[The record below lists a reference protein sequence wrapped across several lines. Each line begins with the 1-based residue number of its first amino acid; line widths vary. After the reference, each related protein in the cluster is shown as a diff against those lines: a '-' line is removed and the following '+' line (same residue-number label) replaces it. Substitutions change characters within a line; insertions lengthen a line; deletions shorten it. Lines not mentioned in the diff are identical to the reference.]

1 MGKVGI
7 QKVSI
12 QSDQLRGV
20 CTRFG
25 AEMSYGCENRQ
36 PVTVRA
42 MRRDTST
49 SGDTQKGAR

>member
-7 QKVSI
+7 QMVSI

-25 AEMSYGCENRQ
+25 VEMSCGCENRQ

-42 MRRDTST
+42 MRRYTST
-49 SGDTQKGAR
+49 NGDTQKGAR